1 MSQPILNLDELKT
14 LEERM
19 THALGEGELMRRAGS
34 TLAEEIAS
42 VTPPSGHV
50 VFICGPG
57 NNGGDG
63 FTAARILLARG
74 FRVTCALIGCDKPK
88 AQDARNAYEAWE
100 KAGGATIADP
110 YSAAKADT
118 VVDALFGTGARG
130 ALKGD
135 FLDAALWFNER
146 QATHISVDIP
156 SGLDSMT
163 GFWLGG
169 IKGCR
174 ADITVSFFAPK
185 AGCFMNEGVDATGS
199 VHVKELDVSVPLTQ
213 LSLIDTDDFVHLTE
227 TRSKNSHKGLFGHV
241 AVVGGDVGTVGAAY
255 LAARAALLLGA
266 GRVTCELMAGNAPLV
281 DPLFPELMFA
291 ADPID
296 LTKTTCNIV
305 GCGMGFSPRAL
316 GRLKEAIAADV
327 PLVVDADALRA
338 LARDQKLQDALLAR
352 RAHTVIT
359 PHPGEA
365 AELLHRTVDAVLAD
379 RIGAARELA
388 VQTGAI
394 TVLKGAGTVV
404 ALRSSR
410 TWINPI
416 ANGSLATAGSGDVLS
431 GMLGAFFA
439 QGFDL
444 VTATLG
450 AVWLHGAGVQDRTA
464 GVTAGALAPRAA
476 ALLDQ
481 LRRHRQAAHLR

>member
-19 THALGEGELMRRAGS
+19 KNALGEGELMRRAGGA
-34 TLAEEIAS
+34 LAEEIAC

-50 VFICGPG
+50 VFVCGPG

-88 AQDARNAYEAWE
+88 AQDARLAFEAWE
-100 KAGGATIADP
+100 KAGGTTISDP
-110 YSAAKADT
+110 YNADKADT
-118 VVDALFGTGARG
+118 VVDALLGTGARG
-130 ALKGD
+130 PLAGD
-135 FLDAALWFNER
+135 LLDASLWFNER

-156 SGLDSMT
+156 SGLDPMT
-163 GFWLGG
+163 GLWLGG

-174 ADITVSFFAPK
+174 ADRTVSFFAPK
-185 AGCFMNEGVDATGS
+185 AGCFMNDGADAAGS
-199 VHVKELDVSVPLTQ
+199 VCVKELDVSVPLTQ
-213 LSLIDTDDFVHLTE
+213 LSLIDTDDFAHLTE
-227 TRSKNSHKGLFGHV
+227 TRQKNSHKGLFGHA
-241 AVVGGDVGTVGAAY
+241 AVLGGDVGTVGAAL

-266 GRVTCELMAGNAPLV
+266 GRVTCELMAENAPLV

-291 ADPID
+291 NSPVD
-296 LTKTTCNIV
+296 LTKTSCNIV
-305 GCGMGFSPRAL
+305 GCGMGFSDKAL
-316 GRLKEAIAADV
+316 TRLKEAIDANV
-327 PLVVDADALRA
+327 PLIVDADALRA
-338 LARDQKLQDALLAR
+338 VARNQSLQDALLAR

-365 AELLHRTVDAVLAD
+365 AELLHRTTEAVLAD
-379 RIGAARELA
+379 RVSACRELA

-410 TWINPI
+410 TWVNPV
-416 ANGSLATAGSGDVLS
+416 ADASLATAGSGDVLS
-431 GMLGAFFA
+431 GMLGALFA

-450 AVWLHGAGVQDRTA
+450 AVWLHSACVQGRTA
-464 GVTAGALAPRAA
+464 GITAGALAPRAA

-481 LRRHRQAAHLR
+481 LRTHRRAAH

>member
-1 MSQPILNLDELKT
+1 
-14 LEERM
+14 
-19 THALGEGELMRRAGS
+19 
-34 TLAEEIAS
+34 
-42 VTPPSGHV
+42 
-50 VFICGPG
+50 
-57 NNGGDG
+57 
-63 FTAARILLARG
+63 
-74 FRVTCALIGCDKPK
+74 
-88 AQDARNAYEAWE
+88 
-100 KAGGATIADP
+100 
-110 YSAAKADT
+110 
-118 VVDALFGTGARG
+118 
-130 ALKGD
+130 
-135 FLDAALWFNER
+135 
-146 QATHISVDIP
+146 
-156 SGLDSMT
+156 
-163 GFWLGG
+163 
-169 IKGCR
+169 
-174 ADITVSFFAPK
+174 
-185 AGCFMNEGVDATGS
+185 
-199 VHVKELDVSVPLTQ
+199 
-213 LSLIDTDDFVHLTE
+213 
-227 TRSKNSHKGLFGHV
+227 
-241 AVVGGDVGTVGAAY
+241 
-255 LAARAALLLGA
+255 
-266 GRVTCELMAGNAPLV
+266 
-281 DPLFPELMFA
+281 
-291 ADPID
+291 
-296 LTKTTCNIV
+296 
-305 GCGMGFSPRAL
+305 MGFSPRAL

-338 LARDQKLQDALLAR
+338 LARDQKLQDALLER

-365 AELLHRTVDAVLAD
+365 AEILHRTVDAVLAD